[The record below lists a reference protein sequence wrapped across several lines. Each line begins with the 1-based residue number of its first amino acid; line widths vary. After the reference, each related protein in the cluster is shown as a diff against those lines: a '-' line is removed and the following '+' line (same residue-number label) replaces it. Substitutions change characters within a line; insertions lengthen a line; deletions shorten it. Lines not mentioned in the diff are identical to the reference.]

1 MIHGPNSGLG
11 VRCRVNDSQPDE
23 YLQTPNRERSGMTE
37 SSHPL
42 MRLLSHL
49 RHYRSMVLLAS
60 LCSVLNKVWDL
71 APPVLIGMAIDV
83 VATREDSFLAQMGY
97 PDVYDQLYI
106 LTGFTVV
113 IWVLESMF
121 QYFYAVLWRN
131 LAQTA
136 QHELRMSAY
145 THIQNLEMQW
155 YSEQSTGGLMAIMN
169 DDVNQLERF
178 LDQGATDLL
187 HVATTIIVVGA
198 IMISVAPEVAL
209 LAILPVPII
218 VTGSFIYQRKIGE
231 RYTKVR
237 GKVADLNALLNNN
250 LHGITTIKSFTA
262 EDREVER
269 VSAASTSY
277 RDANKEAIR
286 LSASFVPII
295 RMAILF
301 AFTANMLVGGWFALD
316 GRIGLGAYSVIVF
329 ITQRL
334 LWPLTRLGETFDL
347 YQRAMASTSRVLDL
361 LDTEI
366 GIVEGETR
374 LDSARG
380 EIEFSDVGFSYPN
393 REVVLNDIDLTV
405 PAGKTVGLVGSTGS
419 GKTTLVRLLLRF
431 HDPDSGIVKL
441 DGHDV
446 RELTLESLRGSI
458 ALVSQTTTLFPGSVR
473 ENVRYGDPDADEQA
487 VIEAARIAEA
497 LSFIEDLPDG
507 WDTDIGEGGHKLSGG
522 QRQRIA
528 IARAVLKDAPVLVLD
543 EATSNVDN
551 ETEAALK
558 RSIERISVGRTTL
571 IIAHRLS
578 TVRNADVIAVI
589 GEGVISETGTHEEL
603 LESKGLYS
611 RLWAVQ
617 TGEVSA

>member
-1 MIHGPNSGLG
+1 
-11 VRCRVNDSQPDE
+11 
-23 YLQTPNRERSGMTE
+23 MTG

-49 RHYRSMVLLAS
+49 RQHRGTVLLAS
-60 LCSVLNKVWDL
+60 LCSVVNKVWDL

-83 VATREDSFLAQMGY
+83 VAAREDSFLATMGY

-106 LTGFTVV
+106 LTAITVV
-113 IWVLESMF
+113 IWVLESLF

-145 THIQNLEMQW
+145 THIQDLEMQW
-155 YSEQSTGGLMAIMN
+155 YSEQSTGSLMAIMN

-198 IMISVAPEVAL
+198 IMISVAPEVAF

-218 VTGSFIYQRKIGE
+218 VAGSFIYQRRIGV

-262 EDREVER
+262 EEREVER
-269 VSAASTSY
+269 VEEASTSY
-277 RDANKEAIR
+277 RDANREAIR

-301 AFTANMLVGGWFALD
+301 AFTANMLVGGWFALE
-316 GRIGLGAYSVIVF
+316 GRISLGAYSVIVF

-347 YQRAMASTSRVLDL
+347 YQRAMASTARVLDL
-361 LDTEI
+361 LDTEV
-366 GIVEGETR
+366 GIVEGDRNLE
-374 LDSARG
+374 SVRG

-393 REVVLNDIDLTV
+393 REIVLNDIDLTV

-419 GKTTLVRLLLRF
+419 GKTTLVRLMLRF
-431 HDPDSGIVKL
+431 HDPDSGIVRL

-446 RELTLESLRGSI
+446 RELTLDSLRGSI
-458 ALVSQTTTLFPGSVR
+458 SLVSQTTTLFPGSVR
-473 ENVRYGDPDADEQA
+473 DNVRYGDPDADDET
-487 VIEAARIAEA
+487 VVEAARVAEA
-497 LSFIEDLPDG
+497 LSFIEELPDA
-507 WDTDIGEGGHKLSGG
+507 WDTDIGEGGHRLSGG

-589 GEGVISETGTHEEL
+589 GDGAISETGTHEEL
-603 LESKGLYS
+603 LERSGLYS

-617 TGEVSA
+617 TGEVTA

>member
-1 MIHGPNSGLG
+1 
-11 VRCRVNDSQPDE
+11 
-23 YLQTPNRERSGMTE
+23 
-37 SSHPL
+37 
-42 MRLLSHL
+42 
-49 RHYRSMVLLAS
+49 MVLLAS

-106 LTGFTVV
+106 LTGFTVI

-145 THIQNLEMQW
+145 THIQDLEMQW

-218 VTGSFIYQRKIGE
+218 VTGSFIYQRKIGV

-269 VSAASTSY
+269 VSEASTSY

-316 GRIGLGAYSVIVF
+316 GRISLGAYSVIVF

-361 LDTEI
+361 LDTEV

-374 LDSARG
+374 LDSVRG

-393 REVVLNDIDLTV
+393 REVVLNDVGLTV

-431 HDPDSGIVKL
+431 HDPDSGLVKL

-507 WDTDIGEGGHKLSGG
+507 WDTDIGEGGHRLSGG

-589 GEGVISETGTHEEL
+589 GEGAISETGTHEEL
-603 LESKGLYS
+603 LESNGLYS

>member
-1 MIHGPNSGLG
+1 
-11 VRCRVNDSQPDE
+11 
-23 YLQTPNRERSGMTE
+23 MTG

-49 RHYRSMVLLAS
+49 RQHRGTVLLAS
-60 LCSVLNKVWDL
+60 LCSVVNKVWDL

-83 VATREDSFLAQMGY
+83 VATREDSFLAKMGY
-97 PDVYDQLYI
+97 PDVYEQLYI
-106 LTGFTVV
+106 LTAITVV
-113 IWVLESMF
+113 IWVLESLF

-145 THIQNLEMQW
+145 THIQDLEMQW
-155 YSEQSTGGLMAIMN
+155 YSEQSTGSLMAIMN

-198 IMISVAPEVAL
+198 IMVSVAPEVAL

-218 VTGSFIYQRKIGE
+218 VGGSFIYQRRIGV

-262 EDREVER
+262 EEREVER
-269 VSAASTSY
+269 VEDASTSY
-277 RDANKEAIR
+277 RDANREAIR

-301 AFTANMLVGGWFALD
+301 AFTANMLVGGWFALE
-316 GRIGLGAYSVIVF
+316 GRISLGAYSVIVF

-347 YQRAMASTSRVLDL
+347 YQRAMASTARVLDL
-361 LDTEI
+361 LDTEV
-366 GIVEGETR
+366 GIVEGDRNLE
-374 LDSARG
+374 SVRG

-393 REVVLNDIDLTV
+393 REIVLNDIDLTV

-419 GKTTLVRLLLRF
+419 GKTTLVRLMLRF
-431 HDPDSGIVKL
+431 HDPDSGTVRL
-441 DGHDV
+441 DGNDV

-458 ALVSQTTTLFPGSVR
+458 SLVSQTTTLFPGSVR
-473 ENVRYGDPDADEQA
+473 DNVRYGDPDANDET
-487 VIEAARIAEA
+487 VVEAARVAEA
-497 LSFIEDLPDG
+497 LSFIEELPDG
-507 WDTDIGEGGHKLSGG
+507 WDTDIGEGGHRLSGG

-589 GEGVISETGTHEEL
+589 GDGAISETGTHEEL
-603 LESKGLYS
+603 LESSGLYS

-617 TGEVSA
+617 TGEVTV

>member
-1 MIHGPNSGLG
+1 
-11 VRCRVNDSQPDE
+11 
-23 YLQTPNRERSGMTE
+23 MTG

-49 RHYRSMVLLAS
+49 RQHRGTVLLAS
-60 LCSVLNKVWDL
+60 LCSVVNKVWDL

-83 VATREDSFLAQMGY
+83 VAAREDSFLAKMGY

-106 LTGFTVV
+106 LTAITVV
-113 IWVLESMF
+113 IWVLESLF

-145 THIQNLEMQW
+145 THIQDLEMQW
-155 YSEQSTGGLMAIMN
+155 YSEQSTGSLMAIMN

-198 IMISVAPEVAL
+198 IMVSVAPEVAL

-218 VTGSFIYQRKIGE
+218 VAGSFIYQRRIGV

-262 EDREVER
+262 EEREVER
-269 VSAASTSY
+269 VEEASTSY
-277 RDANKEAIR
+277 RDANREAIR

-301 AFTANMLVGGWFALD
+301 AFTANMLVGGWFALE
-316 GRIGLGAYSVIVF
+316 GRISLGAYSVIVF

-347 YQRAMASTSRVLDL
+347 YQRAMASTARVLDL
-361 LDTEI
+361 LDTEV
-366 GIVEGETR
+366 GIVEGDRNLE
-374 LDSARG
+374 SVHG

-393 REVVLNDIDLTV
+393 REIVLNDIDLTV

-419 GKTTLVRLLLRF
+419 GKTTLVRLMLRF
-431 HDPDSGIVKL
+431 HDPDSGIVRL

-446 RELTLESLRGSI
+446 RELTLDSLRGSI
-458 ALVSQTTTLFPGSVR
+458 SLVSQTTTLFPGSVR
-473 ENVRYGDPDADEQA
+473 DNVRYGDPDADDET
-487 VIEAARIAEA
+487 VVEAARVAEA
-497 LSFIEDLPDG
+497 LSFIEELPDA
-507 WDTDIGEGGHKLSGG
+507 WDTDIGEGGHRLSGG

-589 GEGVISETGTHEEL
+589 GDGEISETGTHEEL
-603 LESKGLYS
+603 LERSGLYS

-617 TGEVSA
+617 TGEVTV